1 VADAAGRQH
10 GALIAPKR
18 TADGQPPSADEGR
31 PKKSRRL
38 TAQLNPSIPEGNT
51 PATLLPVRN
60 MSSDGGSPHLDP
72 SMRGKRPRITPAK
85 FVNTTFVPITGTQA
99 APSHVATAARTVCRS
114 RRRQSRRHL
123 TVQGGHFNLLCS
135 IRSSL
140 TWRHMLQPVQT
151 MSTCDRRSNI
161 PPLQVA
167 MSTQQEDLRWEDSH
181 EIELVAGGSYI
192 LHQAGGSVRA
202 QVST

>member
-1 VADAAGRQH
+1 
-10 GALIAPKR
+10 
-18 TADGQPPSADEGR
+18 
-31 PKKSRRL
+31 
-38 TAQLNPSIPEGNT
+38 
-51 PATLLPVRN
+51 
-60 MSSDGGSPHLDP
+60 
-72 SMRGKRPRITPAK
+72 
-85 FVNTTFVPITGTQA
+85 
-99 APSHVATAARTVCRS
+99 
-114 RRRQSRRHL
+114 
-123 TVQGGHFNLLCS
+123 LLCS

-161 PPLQVA
+161 PPRQVA

-192 LHQAGGSVRA
+192 LHRVGGSVRA

>member
-1 VADAAGRQH
+1 
-10 GALIAPKR
+10 
-18 TADGQPPSADEGR
+18 
-31 PKKSRRL
+31 
-38 TAQLNPSIPEGNT
+38 
-51 PATLLPVRN
+51 
-60 MSSDGGSPHLDP
+60 
-72 SMRGKRPRITPAK
+72 
-85 FVNTTFVPITGTQA
+85 
-99 APSHVATAARTVCRS
+99 
-114 RRRQSRRHL
+114 
-123 TVQGGHFNLLCS
+123 
-135 IRSSL
+135 
-140 TWRHMLQPVQT
+140 